1 MEVVVVRDAAEVG
14 RVSAALVAQL
24 VSRDP
29 EAVLGLATGSS
40 PTGTYAALAARVAA
54 GQLDLGRASGFA
66 LDEYVGI
73 PLEHPE
79 SYASVLRRDVVE
91 PLGMDPSRVHVPDG
105 RADDLEAAAAAYEA
119 AIVAAGGVDLQ
130 ILGIGTNGHI
140 GFNEPTSSF
149 ASRTRIKTLAPRT
162 RADNARFFDDP
173 RQVPTHCMTQGLG
186 TILDARAVVLVAQGE
201 GKAAAVAGA
210 VEGPLSAMCPGSA
223 LQLHHRATVV
233 VDEAA
238 ASRLTLVDY
247 YRYTYENKPEW
258 QRVE

>member
-1 MEVVVVRDAAEVG
+1 MEIIIVRDADEVG
-14 RVSAALVAQL
+14 RVAARKIASV
-24 VSRDP
+24 VERDP

-40 PTGTYAALAARVAA
+40 PTGIYASLAARVEA
-54 GQLDLGRASGFA
+54 GELDFGRASGFA

-79 SYASVLRRDVVE
+79 SYASVIHRDVVV
-91 PLGMDPSRVHVPDG
+91 PLGMDASKVRVPDG
-105 RADDLEAAAAAYEA
+105 RAADVEAAVVDYER
-119 AIVAAGGVDLQ
+119 AIADAGGIDVQ
-130 ILGIGTNGHI
+130 ILGIGANGHI

-149 ASRTRIKTLAPRT
+149 ASRTRIKTLAPQT

-173 RQVPTHCMTQGLG
+173 SQVPTHCLTQGLG
-186 TILDARAVVLVAQGE
+186 TILDAHEVVLVAQGSA
-201 GKAAAVAGA
+201 KASAVAGM

-223 LQLHHRATVV
+223 LQLHRHATIV

-238 ASRLTLVDY
+238 AALLQLADY

-258 QRVE
+258 QRFE